1 MELLFVFRAVVVAYD
16 WARAHAV
23 ADENCDEDH
32 AHVHENTIG
41 RHAVFARVAHE
52 LGVVEHADKA
62 HGNVAH
68 ELRRAVGAG
77 SGKCPSVKAES
88 LEDEKTA
95 AALLREIDERNHAAD
110 KLAERRRERRARKSP
125 AERTYKQ
132 RVERH
137 IAHAGGHGHIE
148 PQLRLLRR
156 GKQALEVILQQI
168 KRRGQQNDSA
178 VEHAVSEHFALRAEK
193 PCNCGQKRNAERAE
207 TEAQHG
213 RADGQHCEDAIRCFR
228 LLFAELFRDQRA
240 AAGSKHEAR
249 TAEDH
254 QNRHD
259 EVDGCKGRFA
269 CEVRDKEAVYH
280 AVDGRENHHDDRR
293 CGKAQ
298 KPPDGKMIG

>member
-1 MELLFVFRAVVVAYD
+1 MELLFVFRAVVIAYD
-16 WARAHAV
+16 RTRAHAV
-23 ADENCDEDH
+23 ADKNRHEDH

-62 HGNVAH
+62 HGDVAH

-77 SGKCPSVKAES
+77 SGKCPSVKAEAR
-88 LEDEKTA
+88 ENEKTA

-137 IAHAGGHGHIE
+137 IAHAGGDRHIE

-168 KRRGQQNDSA
+168 KRRGQQNDPS
-178 VEHAVSEHFALRAEK
+178 VEHTVSQHFALCAEK
-193 PCNCGQKRNAERAE
+193 LGDHRQKRNAERAE

-213 RADGQHCEDAIRCFR
+213 RADGQHCEDAVRFFGQ
-228 LLFAELFRDQRA
+228 LFAELFCNQRA
-240 AAGSKHEAR
+240 AAGSEHEAR
-249 TAEDH
+249 TAENH
-254 QNRHD
+254 QDRHD
-259 EVDGCKGRFA
+259 EVDSGKGRFA
-269 CEVRDKEAVYH
+269 REVRDKEAVYH
-280 AVDGRENHHDDRR
+280 AIDRREDHHDDRR
-293 CGKAQ
+293 RSKAQ
-298 KPPDGKMIG
+298 KTPDGKMVG